1 MNKRKLGVLLA
12 GTGAGFVLA
21 STLGS
26 LAQYTREAGVVFLDQ
41 GWSDED
47 RLRYYYTSQGSA
59 AIPYDI
65 FLNLETADGREL
77 FRSDENVA
85 SYGLVPHPADPKYNP
100 DGLAIG
106 LTKTVLTEGPWKG
119 EWVGLGCAACHNGQL
134 EYKGTKVRISG
145 GNANR
150 ADVLAF
156 VAGLDDALATTVTGP
171 GKFDRLAEKL
181 GQKGSADKEALRKR
195 VEQNAAAIHSAGS
208 FIRAGEAG

>member
-26 LAQYTREAGVVFLDQ
+26 LAQYSTREAGVVFLDQ

-85 SYGLVPHPADPKYNP
+85 SYGLVPHPPIRNTIRTVWQ
-100 DGLAIG
+100 LA
-106 LTKTVLTEGPWKG
+106 
-119 EWVGLGCAACHNGQL
+119 
-134 EYKGTKVRISG
+134 
-145 GNANR
+145 
-150 ADVLAF
+150 
-156 VAGLDDALATTVTGP
+156 
-171 GKFDRLAEKL
+171 
-181 GQKGSADKEALRKR
+181 
-195 VEQNAAAIHSAGS
+195 
-208 FIRAGEAG
+208 